1 VPGPLPNPPDQRRR
15 RNGTSFTGVEL
26 PASGRT
32 GPAPKLPNWR
42 RWDPKTRRWWKE
54 LWASPQATQWDPSGM
69 SLWVYAALMDMLIT
83 EEHPAHRL
91 SPELRAWE
99 DRHGLSPKAMA
110 SLRWR
115 IADAEPS
122 DERPKGRYRHL
133 KAIDP
138 ALDDYSHL
146 RAEAGTMAWDEDKRR
161 QPSGSRVN
169 DPKNTKRAPQ
179 PTGTGNEATAHIA
192 NGLAGDT
199 SPQAGRDR
207 LRLADWRG
215 DDPEADRLLEAVEGG
230 EDFGGTI
237 TGAQRIAL
245 GLYGENRRKVEEARR
260 RLGGDAA

>member
-1 VPGPLPNPPDQRRR
+1 
-15 RNGTSFTGVEL
+15 
-26 PASGRT
+26 
-32 GPAPKLPNWR
+32 
-42 RWDPKTRRWWKE
+42 
-54 LWASPQATQWDPSGM
+54 M

-146 RAEAGTMAWDEDKRR
+146 RAEDGTDGM
-161 QPSGSRVN
+161 G
-169 DPKNTKRAPQ
+169 
-179 PTGTGNEATAHIA
+179 
-192 NGLAGDT
+192 
-199 SPQAGRDR
+199 
-207 LRLADWRG
+207 
-215 DDPEADRLLEAVEGG
+215 
-230 EDFGGTI
+230 
-237 TGAQRIAL
+237 
-245 GLYGENRRKVEEARR
+245 
-260 RLGGDAA
+260 